1 MVYPSL
7 AFGWAYEKKTMDRKG
22 TGRQKQKK
30 SLYREDQGELKIHVV
45 LTFLMLILVALTVKE
60 YMDYYKQEDRLCSPH
75 PIMLTSLSIQVF
87 S

>member
-1 MVYPSL
+1 MARMLHNLEIVNSWSGLKEDATQFSY
-7 AFGWAYEKKTMDRKG
+7 
-22 TGRQKQKK
+22 
-30 SLYREDQGELKIHVV
+30 EDQGELKIHVV